1 MKNYNLVIGLAAI
14 FISIFML
21 FFIFDNLEKISD
33 NCRTKGI
40 TTGVCQNL
48 TSFTMSMIMVLL
60 IICGF
65 ALIISVTAYILL
77 SG

>member
-1 MKNYNLVIGLAAI
+1 MNKYSLVIGLVAI

-33 NCRTKGI
+33 NCKTKGI

-48 TSFTMSMIMVLL
+48 TSFAMSMVMVLL

-65 ALIISVTAYILL
+65 ALIVSVTAYMLL